1 MDGPINTIKMRDLCP
16 FTFVTFTLT
25 ASLWKVPSNLSL
37 HLREGRTETWWRL
50 SWLQRLQPRGLTSKL
65 SLQWRKSELEIQ
77 YKVLTFRYC
86 LCPNCPETR
95 LLLCISASC
104 QHPNNNILLTD
115 KNQTLRPDSEMVS
128 EWILISLNHY
138 RTYYFIMI

>member
-1 MDGPINTIKMRDLCP
+1 MDGPLNRITKMRDLCP
-16 FTFVTFTLT
+16 FTFLTFALT

-37 HLREGRTETWWRL
+37 HLREGRTETRWRL

-104 QHPNNNILLTD
+104 QHPNNNILLTLT
-115 KNQTLRPDSEMVS
+115 KIKLCVQTLK
-128 EWILISLNHY
+128 WSLNEYLFHW
-138 RTYYFIMI
+138 IIIEVIIS